1 MPCLLSAKDA
11 NTHGR
16 GRHGADLIGTVSRSE
31 SATRQQHAEEINMG
45 FAPVEVTPSAYTY
58 PLLIKQL
65 LHTPLTTSPDQEI
78 VYRDQ
83 CRLTYRDFSQRIGRL
98 ANALSR
104 LGVTPG
110 QTVAM
115 MDWDSH
121 RYLECF
127 FAVPMMGAV
136 LQTVNIRLSPEQILY
151 TLNHAKADVV
161 LVNAEFIPV
170 LEGIKDQMETVK
182 KFVLISDVAAD
193 AASFKVPCAGEY
205 EQLLAKESAAYDFPD
220 FDENT
225 RATTFYTT
233 GTTGL
238 PKGVYFSHRQL
249 VLHTLS
255 VMAHL
260 GTAPK
265 QGRLHR
271 DDVYMPITPMF
282 HVHAWGLPYIATLMG
297 LKQVYP
303 GRYAPDTLAQYIRN
317 EKVTFSHCVPT
328 ILHMLLT
335 SPTTK
340 DTDFSGWKVII
351 GGSAFPKGMAALALS
366 KGIDAF
372 AGYGMSE
379 TCPILTLAHLPS
391 DAVDADADLQA
402 DQRIRTGYPVPL
414 VDLRTVD
421 GDMIDTPRDG
431 KSSGEIAVR
440 APWLTMGYLRNEAAS
455 EDLWHG
461 GRLHTG
467 DIGIIDSR
475 GCLQVTDRLKDV
487 IKTGGEWVS
496 SLELENII
504 SQHPAVSE
512 VAVIGVKDEKWGERP
527 MALVVLKEGQS
538 ASIEDIKAVVQ
549 KFAATGV
556 VSRYAVPDEVRFV
569 PAIAKTSVGKIN
581 KKVIREQLAK

>member
-1 MPCLLSAKDA
+1 MSYAK
-11 NTHGR
+11 
-16 GRHGADLIGTVSRSE
+16 
-31 SATRQQHAEEINMG
+31 
-45 FAPVEVTPSAYTY
+45 VEVAPNAYSY

-65 LHTPLTTSPDQEI
+65 LHSAMAVSKDQEI
-78 VYRDQ
+78 VYRDSARFSYQ
-83 CRLTYRDFSQRIGRL
+83 EFRLRIGRL
-98 ANALSR
+98 ANALKAQ
-104 LGVTPG
+104 GVQAG
-110 QTVAM
+110 STVAV

-136 LQTVNIRLSPEQILY
+136 LKTVNIRLSPEQILY
-151 TLNHAKADVV
+151 TLNHAKADIV

-170 LEGIKDQMETVK
+170 LAIIKDQLETVN
-182 KFVLISDVAAD
+182 KFILISDGGSEM
-193 AASFKVPCAGEY
+193 ASFKVPYAGEY
-205 EQLLAKESAAYDFPD
+205 EALLAAQSADYDFPD

-249 VLHTLS
+249 VLHSLA
-255 VMAHL
+255 VAAHL
-260 GTAPK
+260 GSSPE

-282 HVHAWGLPYIATLMG
+282 HVHAWGLPYIATMLG

-303 GRYAPDTLAQYIRN
+303 GRYAPDTLAQYIRD

-328 ILHMLLT
+328 ILHMLL
-335 SPTTK
+335 SSAVAK
-340 DTDFSGWKVII
+340 DVDFSNWKVII
-351 GGSAFPKGMAALALS
+351 GGAAFPKGMASMALAR
-366 KGIDAF
+366 GIDVF

-379 TCPILTLAHLPS
+379 TCPILTIARVSS
-391 DAVDADADLQA
+391 DVDDDNLDVQA
-402 DQRIRTGYPVPL
+402 DQRIKTGYPIPL

-431 KSSGEIAVR
+431 KSSGEIVVR
-440 APWLTMGYLRNEAAS
+440 APWLTMGYLHNPAAS
-455 EDLWHG
+455 EELWSG
-461 GRLHTG
+461 NRLHTG
-467 DIGIIDSR
+467 DIGVIDSK

-504 SQHPAVSE
+504 SQHPTVNE
-512 VAVIGVKDEKWGERP
+512 VAVIGIKDDKWGERP

-538 ASIEDIKAVVQ
+538 ATPDDIKGIVKQ
-549 KFAATGV
+549 FADSGHI
-556 VSRYAVPDEVRFV
+556 SRYAIPEQVRFV
-569 PAIAKTSVGKIN
+569 PSLARTSVGKIN
-581 KKVIREQLAK
+581 KKAIREEIAA